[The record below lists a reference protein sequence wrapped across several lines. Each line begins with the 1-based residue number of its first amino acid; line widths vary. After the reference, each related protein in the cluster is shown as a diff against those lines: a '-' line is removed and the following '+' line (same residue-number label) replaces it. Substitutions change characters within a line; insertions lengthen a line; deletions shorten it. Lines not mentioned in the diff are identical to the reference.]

1 MARNFVTDF
10 VSIDP
15 SPEWAVKLRAYKD
28 DVRQLVGDQA
38 YLDDPPHIS
47 AYQAKFAEGV
57 EIDETIA
64 EVAGQFSPIAI
75 EFEGWHVMEADPWTG
90 ERALTIPVGAAAQG
104 SLQQLQ
110 SQIIA
115 AISEQRD
122 REATLL
128 HYQNALANF
137 SAAERDAIEQVGFP
151 FCGPSWQPRFMIASI
166 RLSDWKQVA
175 DSLLLRPPTGSAVCS
190 SVTHY
195 RVIDGETYPLQR
207 YDLR

>member
-1 MARNFVTDF
+1 MARTFVTDF

-47 AYQAKFAEGV
+47 AYLARFAEGI

-64 EVAGQFSPIAI
+64 EVAANFSPIAI
-75 EFEGWHVMEADPWTG
+75 ELDGWHVLEADPWTG
-90 ERALTIPVGAAAQG
+90 ERTLTIHV
-104 SLQQLQ
+104 SESSCQQLHDLQ

-115 AISEQRD
+115 AISDQRD
-122 REATLL
+122 REATQQ
-128 HYQNALANF
+128 HYNNVLANF
-137 SAAERDAIEQVGFP
+137 SPLQRESIEKIGFP
-151 FCGPSWQPRFMIASI
+151 FCGDAWEPQFVIASI
-166 RLSDWKQVA
+166 RKPDWKRVA
-175 DSLLLRPPTGSAVCS
+175 DSLLHQPPTGQAVCS

-195 RVIDGETYPLQR
+195 RIIDGETYPLQR

>member
-38 YLDDPPHIS
+38 YLDDPPHMT
-47 AYQAKFAEGV
+47 AYLARFPEGI

-64 EVAGQFSPIAI
+64 EVAAEFSPIAT
-75 EFEGWHVMEADPWTG
+75 ELAGWHAIDADPWTG
-90 ERALTIPVGAAAQG
+90 QKTLTIRVSESSQPA
-104 SLQQLQ
+104 LRDLQ
-110 SQIIA
+110 SKIVA
-115 AISEQRD
+115 AICQQRD
-122 REATLL
+122 REATEQ
-128 HYQNALANF
+128 HYANVQASF
-137 SAAERDAIEQVGFP
+137 TPAQRASIERTGFP
-151 FCGPSWQPRFMIASI
+151 YCGNDWEPQFMIASI
-166 RLSDWKQVA
+166 RYADWKRVA
-175 DSLLLRPPTGSAVCS
+175 DSLLHLPPAGQSVCS

-195 RVIDGETYPLQR
+195 RIIDGETYPLQR